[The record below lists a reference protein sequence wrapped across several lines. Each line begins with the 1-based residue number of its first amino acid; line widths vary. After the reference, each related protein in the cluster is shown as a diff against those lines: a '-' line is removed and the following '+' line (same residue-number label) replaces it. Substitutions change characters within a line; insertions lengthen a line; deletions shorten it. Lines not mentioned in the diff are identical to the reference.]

1 MLLMYLSFLAQA
13 DMLYRWTSIG
23 SFMKDNMVL
32 FSLMIHIVGILNYTA
47 IYLHNK
53 LGEEVNSLKKFKHFM
68 NNS

>member
-1 MLLMYLSFLAQA
+1 
-13 DMLYRWTSIG
+13 
-23 SFMKDNMVL
+23 
-32 FSLMIHIVGILNYTA
+32 MIIIVGILNYTA